1 MAAKAFFPLDERL
14 GIPENGIT
22 PRVQKYLL
30 ERLSEEDY
38 RASADS
44 LEVLGN
50 SISPAAAGKLQREI
64 GAQIHEERFGPQAA
78 LHAAQTAPANPAQLL
93 IVSGD
98 GARFRTNEADVLAE
112 TGKRRIPA
120 ADKSAEEQDRG
131 WRENKVGV
139 VIRAQK
145 GFSKPDGT
153 YQPPEELVKTYV
165 ATAAD
170 IRAFGHDLHTEA
182 ERRGIQTAREVV
194 WISDHGHGLPE
205 MRAREFPNANVVTDF
220 FHCSERLGECARLV
234 CGEGDAFKR
243 PRQKFFHRL
252 NDQLYRGN
260 VEKVIA
266 LVRDEASKRAA
277 EPECLSELDMQP
289 DAKILW
295 THVFYFQKHQHTM
308 NYSAYRA
315 KGWPIGS
322 GAIESACGQFGNRF
336 KHGRMRWTKTGAEA
350 GHQIKAAIL
359 SQDGQWDRRWPAP
372 IPALDLAAAS

>member
-1 MAAKAFFPLDERL
+1 L
-14 GIPENGIT
+14 GIPANGIT

-38 RASADS
+38 RASAQS

-50 SISPAAAGKLQREI
+50 SISPAAAGKLQRET
-64 GAQIHEERFGPQAA
+64 GAQLQAERFGPQAA
-78 LHAAQTAPANPAQLL
+78 LQAAQEAPANPAELL

-98 GARFRTNEADVLAE
+98 GARFRTNEADVLSG
-112 TGKRRIPA
+112 TGKRRVPA
-120 ADKSAEEQDRG
+120 ADKSIEEQDRG

-145 GFSKPDGT
+145 GFYKPDGT
-153 YQPPEELVKTYV
+153 YQPPAELVKTYV
-165 ATAAD
+165 ATTAE
-170 IRAFGHDLHTEA
+170 IRTFGHDLRTEA
-182 ERRGIQTAREVV
+182 ERRGMQTAREVV

-205 MRAREFPNANVVTDF
+205 MRQREFPQAQVVTDF
-220 FHCSERLGECARLV
+220 FHCAERLGECARVV

-243 PRQKFFHRL
+243 PRQKFFHQL
-252 NDQLYRGN
+252 KDQLYRGK

-266 LVRDEASKRAA
+266 SVREAASKRAA
-277 EPECLSELDMQP
+277 APAHLSDLDTQP

-295 THVFYFQKHQHTM
+295 THVFYFEKHKATM

-315 KGWPIGS
+315 RGWPIGS
-322 GAIESACGQFGNRF
+322 GAVESACGQFGNRF

-359 SQDGQWDRRWPAP
+359 SQDGQWERRWPAP
-372 IPALDLAAAS
+372 IPTFDLAAAS